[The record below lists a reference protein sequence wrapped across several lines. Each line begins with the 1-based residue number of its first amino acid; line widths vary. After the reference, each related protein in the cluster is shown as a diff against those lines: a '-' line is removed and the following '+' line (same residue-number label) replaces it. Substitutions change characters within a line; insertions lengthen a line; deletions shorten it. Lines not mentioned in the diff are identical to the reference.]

1 MPENSK
7 FVHDNA
13 FDRLRDDAGL
23 IVSVDELIAT
33 AELYTQEETTHTKRN
48 QDGTKELEKVLG

>member
-23 IVSVDELIAT
+23 FVSVDELIAT
-33 AELYTQEETTHTKRN
+33 AKLYTPEETTHTKRN
-48 QDGTKELEKVLG
+48 QDGIKDLGKELG